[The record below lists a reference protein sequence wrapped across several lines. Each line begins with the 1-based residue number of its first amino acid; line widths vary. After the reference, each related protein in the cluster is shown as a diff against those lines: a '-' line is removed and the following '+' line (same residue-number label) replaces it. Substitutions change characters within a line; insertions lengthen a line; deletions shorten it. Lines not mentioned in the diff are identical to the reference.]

1 METSKYNQIAESLK
15 PKKTV
20 LKHCIYAFVYGGAI
34 GAIGQFFLEL
44 YMNIFEIDQ
53 QEATPMM
60 IITIVLIAAILTGF
74 GIYDRLGKK
83 AGAGTFIPITGF
95 ANSMTFIKYLKKN
108 DIELYEVLKDIYIGS
123 IISAYI
129 ELDALEA
136 KSEGLVTGI
145 GANMFKLG
153 GTVITF
159 GIVASFVLGGIRYV
173 ISLIW

>member
-60 IITIVLIAAILTGF
+60 IITIVLIAAILTGL

-95 ANSMTFIKYLKKN
+95 ANSMT
-108 DIELYEVLKDIYIGS
+108 S
-123 IISAYI
+123 S
-129 ELDALEA
+129 ALESR
-136 KSEGLVTGI
+136 SEGLVTGI

>member
-1 METSKYNQIAESLK
+1 MVEISKYNQIAESLK

-20 LKHCIYAFVYGGAI
+20 LKHCIYAFLYGGAI

-44 YMNIFEIDQ
+44 YMNIFEINQ
-53 QEATPMM
+53 HEATPMM
-60 IITIVLIAAILTGF
+60 IITIVLIAAILTGL
-74 GIYDRLGKK
+74 GIYDRIGKK

-95 ANSMTFIKYLKKN
+95 ANSMT
-108 DIELYEVLKDIYIGS
+108 S
-123 IISAYI
+123 S
-129 ELDALEA
+129 ALEA

-145 GANMFKLG
+145 GANIFKLG

-173 ISLIW
+173 ISLVW

>member
-15 PKKTV
+15 PNKTV

-60 IITIVLIAAILTGF
+60 IITIVLIAAILTGL

-95 ANSMTFIKYLKKN
+95 ANSMT
-108 DIELYEVLKDIYIGS
+108 S
-123 IISAYI
+123 S
-129 ELDALEA
+129 ALEA

-159 GIVASFVLGGIRYV
+159 GIVTSFVLGGIRYV

>member
-95 ANSMTFIKYLKKN
+95 ANSMT
-108 DIELYEVLKDIYIGS
+108 S
-123 IISAYI
+123 CA
-129 ELDALEA
+129 LDSQ
-136 KSEGLVTGI
+136 SEGLIMGI
-145 GANMFKLG
+145 GSNMFKLG
-153 GTVITF
+153 GTVITY
-159 GIVASFVLGGIRYV
+159 GIVSSALLGVIRYV
-173 ISLIW
+173 ITLFG

>member
-95 ANSMTFIKYLKKN
+95 ANSMT
-108 DIELYEVLKDIYIGS
+108 S
-123 IISAYI
+123 S
-129 ELDALEA
+129 ALEA

>member
-60 IITIVLIAAILTGF
+60 IITIVLIAAILTGL

-95 ANSMTFIKYLKKN
+95 ANSMT
-108 DIELYEVLKDIYIGS
+108 S
-123 IISAYI
+123 S
-129 ELDALEA
+129 ALES

>member
-60 IITIVLIAAILTGF
+60 IITIVLIAAILTGL

-83 AGAGTFIPITGF
+83 DGAGTFVPITGF
-95 ANSMTFIKYLKKN
+95 ANSMT
-108 DIELYEVLKDIYIGS
+108 S
-123 IISAYI
+123 SA
-129 ELDALEA
+129 LGA

-159 GIVASFVLGGIRYV
+159 GIVASFALGGIRYV

>member
-34 GAIGQFFLEL
+34 GVIGQFFIEL
-44 YMNIFEIDQ
+44 YMNIFEINQ

-60 IITIVLIAAILTGF
+60 IITIVLIAAILTGL

-95 ANSMTFIKYLKKN
+95 ANSMT
-108 DIELYEVLKDIYIGS
+108 S
-123 IISAYI
+123 S
-129 ELDALEA
+129 ALEA

>member
-60 IITIVLIAAILTGF
+60 IITIVLIAAILTGL
-74 GIYDRLGKK
+74 GIYDRLAKK

-95 ANSMTFIKYLKKN
+95 ANSMT
-108 DIELYEVLKDIYIGS
+108 S
-123 IISAYI
+123 S
-129 ELDALEA
+129 ALEA

>member
-20 LKHCIYAFVYGGAI
+20 LKHCIYAFVYGGVI
-34 GAIGQFFLEL
+34 GVIGQFFLEL
-44 YMNIFEIDQ
+44 YMNIFEINQ

-60 IITIVLIAAILTGF
+60 IITIVLIAAILTGL

-95 ANSMTFIKYLKKN
+95 ANSMT
-108 DIELYEVLKDIYIGS
+108 S
-123 IISAYI
+123 S
-129 ELDALEA
+129 ALEA

>member
-20 LKHCIYAFVYGGAI
+20 LKHCIYAFVYGGVI

-44 YMNIFEIDQ
+44 YMNIFEINQ

-60 IITIVLIAAILTGF
+60 IITIVLIAAILTGL

-95 ANSMTFIKYLKKN
+95 ANSMT
-108 DIELYEVLKDIYIGS
+108 S
-123 IISAYI
+123 S
-129 ELDALEA
+129 ALEA

>member
-60 IITIVLIAAILTGF
+60 IITIVLIAAILTGL

-95 ANSMTFIKYLKKN
+95 ANSMT
-108 DIELYEVLKDIYIGS
+108 S
-123 IISAYI
+123 S
-129 ELDALEA
+129 ALEA

>member
-1 METSKYNQIAESLK
+1 MQTTKYNQIAESLK

-95 ANSMTFIKYLKKN
+95 ANSMT
-108 DIELYEVLKDIYIGS
+108 S
-123 IISAYI
+123 S
-129 ELDALEA
+129 ALEA